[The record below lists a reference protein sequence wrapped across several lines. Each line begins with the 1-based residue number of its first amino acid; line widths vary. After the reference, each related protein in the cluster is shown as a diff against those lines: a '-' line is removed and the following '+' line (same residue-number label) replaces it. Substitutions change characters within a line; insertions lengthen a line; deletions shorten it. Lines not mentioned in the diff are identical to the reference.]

1 MGKGGISTVGGI
13 GGIGRNSK
21 VSHVPGVLQP
31 PHGKHVVAEYLNCQN
46 SKVIWTLN
54 VDTSRRKVKFG
65 TISSGSCN
73 GRGLCNPPSQASTL
87 VACPIWKW
95 KENASHVQFG
105 QPRRVASRAHRV
117 NYYSHLSQVALTG
130 RPPGHALT
138 LTNNSILPTAPSHT
152 PPSFSF
158 IYAALL
164 THVMF
169 FSTL

>member
-1 MGKGGISTVGGI
+1 ML
-13 GGIGRNSK
+13 
-21 VSHVPGVLQP
+21 GVLQL
-31 PHGKHVVAEYLNCQN
+31 PHGKHVEAEYLNCRN
-46 SKVIWTLN
+46 SEVIWSLD
-54 VDTSRRKVKFG
+54 VDASRWKVGFG
-65 TISSGSCN
+65 TISGGSCN
-73 GRGLCNPPSQASTL
+73 GRGLCNNPPSQASAL
-87 VACPIWKW
+87 VLACPIWKW

-130 RPPGHALT
+130 RPPGHAFT
-138 LTNNSILPTAPSHT
+138 LTNNSIVSTAPSHT
-152 PPSFSF
+152 PLNFSF